1 MSEKKNRSTNPSDA
15 ECFILSTFLDRIY
28 MDRDSRNRYS
38 MWALRLPGMEN
49 DPRFRLPFVWANT
62 PKELY
67 EQYKKECTEDKGFKQ
82 YANDNIFY
90 KTLKQLETEGILRKT
105 TNFEKVSKE
114 SKYYPVETT
123 EGYISLIKHVAKDYS
138 TRFYPDRRFGLD
150 PLYSKYSEIVL
161 NRQFILDCLRKKA
174 HIIRILRDEK
184 LIDIPLVGRFTKNYE
199 IAPRIRGLLDM
210 LDDIRVLI
218 DDENEKDYK
227 NIMNLLLD
235 TDDQLPNG
243 GRQWPGY
250 YLLDADKRRSNRIL
264 LDKLKSGLQIELEY
278 IEEYSKQMNG
288 GDEELKTMRNFTD
301 RKTKEYVD
309 HLSKLSSEHH
319 WFLENSSAIYGLS
332 WYKQEATWDN
342 LILTDQEKKQLETI
356 SGVVSDDYPSWLN
369 DCIVLP
375 LLCLAQFSPSALLNI
390 ALEECCKPPNGIF
403 TYSRENEHVQKHQIV
418 GEDTPEKIAE
428 FKTSIKSFNQLIGD
442 LTKIA
447 VGDYYLGA
455 VRIRDRTLHDELTLT
470 QLMTFGYS
478 GVKFTEKDEGYT
490 VPALLTFKVYKGYCV
505 SIIFSENPKYNVMW
519 DIMSPVANHPVPILF
534 DWCPAL
540 GHTECHVNSPLSRLY
555 EISNLIIDKF
565 EMGDFYL
572 SYLINQAILRG
583 IV

>member
-1 MSEKKNRSTNPSDA
+1 MSEKKNRNTDPSDA

-28 MDRDSRNRYS
+28 MDRDSRNRYN
-38 MWALRLPGMEN
+38 MWSIKIPGMED

-90 KTLKQLETEGILRKT
+90 KTLKELETEGILRKT

-123 EGYISLIKHVAKDYS
+123 EGYVSLIKHVAKHYS
-138 TRFYPDRRFGLD
+138 TCFYPDRRFGLD
-150 PLYSKYSEIVL
+150 PIYSKYSEIVL

-174 HIIRILRDEK
+174 HTIRILKDGK
-184 LIDIPLVGRFTKNYE
+184 LVDIPLVGRFTKNYE
-199 IAPRIRGLLDM
+199 IAPRIRGLLDT
-210 LDDIRVLI
+210 LDEVRTLI

-235 TDDQLPNG
+235 TDDPLPDDKFHA
-243 GRQWPGY
+243 PGH
-250 YLLDADKRRSNRIL
+250 YLLDSDKRRSNRIL
-264 LDKLKSGLQIELEY
+264 LDKLKSGLQVELEY
-278 IEEYSKQMNG
+278 TEEYSKQMNG
-288 GDEELKTMRNFTD
+288 DDEELKTMRNFTD

-309 HLSKLSSEHH
+309 HVETVSEHH
-319 WFLENSSAIYGLS
+319 WFIENSAGIYGLS

-342 LILTDQEKKQLETI
+342 LVLTDAEKKQLE
-356 SGVVSDDYPSWLN
+356 SVGQGLSEDYPEWLN

-390 ALEECCKPPNGIF
+390 ALEECCKPPNGIY
-403 TYSRENEHVQKHQIV
+403 TYSQENEHMQKHRIV
-418 GEDTPEKIAE
+418 GMDVPEEIAE
-428 FKTSIKSFNQLIGD
+428 FRTSTKSFNQFIGD

-455 VRIRDRTLHDELTLT
+455 VRIRDRNAHDELTLT

-478 GVKFTEKDEGYT
+478 GVKFTEEDERYT
-490 VPALLTFKVYKGYCV
+490 IPALLTFKVYKDYCV
-505 SIIFSENPKYNVMW
+505 SIIFSENPKYKVMW
-519 DIMSPVANHPVPILF
+519 DIMSPVANHPVPIIF

-540 GHTECHVNSPLSRLY
+540 GHTECHVDAPLSRLY
-555 EISNLIIDKF
+555 EITNLIIEQI

-572 SYLINQAILRG
+572 SYLIHQAILRG